1 MKNRI
6 GIVGGGQLGR
16 MMAFSAKQLGFTV
29 HVVDPTAQS
38 PAGQVVD
45 SQIVA
50 DYKDQKAIKNLAK
63 KSDFLTFEVELANA
77 DILNRLTKQ
86 GIKVNPSAKTLGII
100 KDKFAQKAFLRKHRI
115 SVADFAI
122 VENKKEIEK
131 YAKKY
136 GYPFLLKARFDAYD
150 GRGNFLV
157 KNQNDISKG
166 IEKLKERKLYIEK
179 NIPFVKELSIIVV
192 RSINGNIV
200 VYPVC
205 ETIHKRNICDVV
217 IVPAPVSKNIKKKT
231 ERLARKVMKSLKGAG
246 AFGIEMFLTKKGNV
260 LINEIAPRVHNS
272 GHYTIEACI
281 TSQFEQHIRAVTGLP
296 LGSTEMK
303 VPAAVMINILGERT
317 GPSKLK
323 GLKKTLTIPQ
333 VFVHVYGKM
342 ETKIDR
348 KMGHITALGKNIKDA
363 YKKARLARKYISI

>member
-131 YAKKY
+131 
-136 GYPFLLKARFDAYD
+136 
-150 GRGNFLV
+150 
-157 KNQNDISKG
+157 
-166 IEKLKERKLYIEK
+166 

-200 VYPVC
+200 AYPVC

-217 IVPAPVSKNIKKKT
+217 IVPAPVSKN
-231 ERLARKVMKSLKGAG
+231 
-246 AFGIEMFLTKKGNV
+246 
-260 LINEIAPRVHNS
+260 
-272 GHYTIEACI
+272 
-281 TSQFEQHIRAVTGLP
+281 
-296 LGSTEMK
+296 
-303 VPAAVMINILGERT
+303 
-317 GPSKLK
+317 
-323 GLKKTLTIPQ
+323 
-333 VFVHVYGKM
+333 
-342 ETKIDR
+342 
-348 KMGHITALGKNIKDA
+348 
-363 YKKARLARKYISI
+363 